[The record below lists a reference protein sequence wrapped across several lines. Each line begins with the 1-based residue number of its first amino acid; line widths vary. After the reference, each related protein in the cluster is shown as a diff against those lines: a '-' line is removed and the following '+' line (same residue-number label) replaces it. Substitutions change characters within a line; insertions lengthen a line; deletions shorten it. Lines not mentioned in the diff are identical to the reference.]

1 MRVKSTK
8 KQWGEPTLPL
18 INIVFLML
26 IFFLAAAQLARP
38 LDPSF
43 ELSSLEDLKLISQ
56 PDALVLHADGT
67 LWFRGQR
74 ERPEIIISKILAENK
89 SNLNIRIIP
98 DRRSEAQDVIDV
110 AYRLREAGAHAIY
123 LVSEREIQ

>member
-1 MRVKSTK
+1 
-8 KQWGEPTLPL
+8 
-18 INIVFLML
+18 ML

-38 LDPSF
+38 IDPSL
-43 ELSSLEDLKLISQ
+43 ELSSVDDLKLISQ
-56 PDALVLHADGT
+56 PDALILKADGT

-74 ERPEIIISKILAENK
+74 EQPEMIISKIIAENE
-89 SNLNIRIIP
+89 SSLNVRIIP
-98 DRRSEAQDVIDV
+98 DRRSEAQDLIDI